1 MTILARPPK
10 DWKRPAIPTLVKL
23 DVVIRQEGRCKQT
36 SEKLGTLKNTQ
47 FDHRPATWERKFDTV
62 ANDTIPPSN
71 DPAFIEACTIAGHKV
86 RTHGNGATTAGS
98 DSHRRAK
105 DRAVISTQ
113 AAHDTAMSAKASG
126 KPRPEKKIGPKIRT
140 RSSFP
145 AGRKFQSRR
154 SA

>member
-1 MTILARPPK
+1 MAILDCPPK
-10 DWKRPAIPTLVKL
+10 DWKRPAIPTRVKL
-23 DVVIRQEGRCKQT
+23 DVVIRQEGKCRQT
-36 SEKLGTLKNTQ
+36 GDKLGTLDNTN
-47 FDHRPATWERKFDTV
+47 FDHRPALWERKFDTV
-62 ANDTIPPSN
+62 AGDTVPPAN

-105 DRAVISTQ
+105 IRRITDPAP
-113 AAHDTAMSAKASG
+113 K
-126 KPRPEKKIGPKIRT
+126 KPKQKIRG

-145 AGRKFQSRR
+145 SGRKFSSGR

>member
-1 MTILARPPK
+1 MILDGPPK

-23 DVVIRQEGRCKQT
+23 DVVIRQEGKCRQT
-36 SEKLGTLKNTQ
+36 GDKLGSLKNTQ
-47 FDHRPATWERKFDTV
+47 FDHRPATWERKFDTA

-86 RTHGNGATTAGS
+86 RTHGNGATTVGS

-105 DRAVISTQ
+105 IKRMTDPEPQ
-113 AAHDTAMSAKASG
+113 
-126 KPRPEKKIGPKIRT
+126 KPKRKIP
-140 RSSFP
+140 
-145 AGRKFQSRR
+145 GRKLEGGGKFQSRR